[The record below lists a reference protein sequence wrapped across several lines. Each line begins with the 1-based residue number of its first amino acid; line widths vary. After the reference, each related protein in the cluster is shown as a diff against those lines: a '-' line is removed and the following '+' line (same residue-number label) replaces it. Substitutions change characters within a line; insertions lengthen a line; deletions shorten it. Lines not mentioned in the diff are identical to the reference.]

1 VIILSLAVF
10 DRVKAEG
17 FAPDV
22 PINSRALDQAEQ
34 GSMTAI
40 CCCPVRPG

>member
-10 DRVKAEG
+10 DRIKAEG

-22 PINSRALDQAEQ
+22 PTKFARVDQSDQ

-40 CCCPVRPG
+40 CC